1 MIMKQSKLN
10 PEDLQWIKD
19 HPKEFTQELIKTSE
33 LVKNFSHLLEPYR
46 EKGQRE
52 EYSKRFKELLKIER
66 EKHGR
71 TNH

>member
-33 LVKNFSHLLEPYR
+33 LVNNFYHLLEPYR

-52 EYSKRFKELLKIER
+52 EYSKRFKELLKKEL

-71 TNH
+71 TNN

>member
-1 MIMKQSKLN
+1 MKQSKLN
-10 PEDLQWIKD
+10 PEDVQWIKE
-19 HPKEFTQELIKTSE
+19 HPKEFIEELKYNIE

-46 EKGQRE
+46 VNGQRK
-52 EYSKRFKELLKIER
+52 EYKKRFKELLKQER